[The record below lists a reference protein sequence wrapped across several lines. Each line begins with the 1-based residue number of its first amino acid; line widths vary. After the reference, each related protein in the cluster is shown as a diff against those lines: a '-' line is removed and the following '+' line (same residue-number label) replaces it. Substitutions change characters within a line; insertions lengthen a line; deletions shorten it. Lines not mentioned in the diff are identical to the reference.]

1 MKKYEADTQETT
13 SKGLTRRKFVE
24 TTAIA
29 GAAVAAVPFL
39 GGKAPAYAQARK
51 VHYLQWTSFVPAADA
66 EIDRQAEEFTKAT
79 GIEMTVEKINQ
90 NDMAARIT
98 AAVESG
104 SGADVI
110 QMNANQPHLFAGGLA
125 DHDELLQEILGDE
138 VYEWAFGAAT
148 VDGVARGVP
157 AFNIGNAVVYRKD
170 VFEELGLQPPNTW
183 DEYLEVGRALKNN
196 NLPVGQTLGHTF
208 GDAPTFAY
216 PLLWSFGGQEVDG
229 SGKVVI
235 NSEGTHKALA
245 FIKDFWEAACDPGG
259 FAWDDTSNNRAF
271 LGQTIGATLNGAS
284 IYFVREEHPGPVP
297 GAGREAQPLPQSGG
311 PVRPVPFRRPA
322 HAQHHELLAE
332 QGGGRRIHPLD
343 APGRQLQRV
352 HDRERRLYPGR
363 DAEVGESPGLA
374 VRSGDRDLRGPT
386 RATAGPPAMPVRGT
400 GSRARRRRSTSSS
413 TCSPAPRAAR
423 IPRRWLPGR
432 RESSRT
438 STAHD
443 VSRDDVNPAAAVRRR
458 RGLLSRRR
466 TEP

>member
-1 MKKYEADTQETT
+1 M
-13 SKGLTRRKFVE
+13 TRRKFVE
-24 TTAIA
+24 TTAVA
-29 GAAVAAVPFL
+29 GGALVAAPFL

-66 EIDRQAEEFTKAT
+66 EVDRQAKEFTKAT

-110 QMNANQPHLFAGGLA
+110 QMNANQPHLFANGLA
-125 DHDELLQEILGDE
+125 DHNALVEELGGGEL
-138 VYEWAFGAAT
+138 YEWALGAAT

-157 AFNIGNAVVYRKD
+157 LFNIGNAIVYRKD
-170 VFEELGLQPPNTW
+170 VFEELGLAVPNTW

-216 PLLWSFGGQEVDG
+216 PLMWSFGGQEVDE

-245 FIKDFWEAACDPGG
+245 FMKEFWEAACDPGG

-284 IYFVREEHPGPVP
+284 IYFVAKNDPGPVP
-297 GAGREAQPLPQSGG
+297 RAWPRSSTTSSIRRARPAGSISSARGRSASWSTRRTRRRPPSTSAGRPRTTTSSEFMTVNQGYVQGVTPKWEDHPVWQSDPAIAIYATNPRYGRTAGYAGPWNRQSGEAQEKYII
-311 PVRPVPFRRPA
+311 VDMFA
-322 HAQHHELLAE
+322 
-332 QGGGRRIHPLD
+332 
-343 APGRQLQRV
+343 
-352 HDRERRLYPGR
+352 
-363 DAEVGESPGLA
+363 
-374 VRSGDRDLRGPT
+374 
-386 RATAGPPAMPVRGT
+386 
-400 GSRARRRRSTSSS
+400 
-413 TCSPAPRAAR
+413 RAAR
-423 IPRRWLPGR
+423 GEDP
-432 RESSRT
+432 EE
-438 STAHD
+438 
-443 VSRDDVNPAAAVRRR
+443 VAAWAQSELENVY
-458 RGLLSRRR
+458 GA
-466 TEP
+466 

>member
-1 MKKYEADTQETT
+1 VKKYEAETRET
-13 SKGLTRRKFVE
+13 GNGLTRRKFVE

-29 GAAVAAVPFL
+29 GAAVAAAPFL

-66 EIDRQAEEFTKAT
+66 EVDRQAEEFTKAT

-125 DHDELLQEILGDE
+125 DHNALLADLGGDE
-138 VYEWAFGAAT
+138 MYEWALGAAT

-157 AFNIGNAVVYRKD
+157 AFNIGNAIVYRKD
-170 VFEELGLQPPNTW
+170 VFEELGLAVPNTW
-183 DEYLEVGRALKNN
+183 DEYLEVGRVLKEN

-216 PLLWSFGGQEVDG
+216 PLMWSFGGQEVDE

-271 LGQTIGATLNGAS
+271 LGQAIGATLNGAS
-284 IYFVREEHPGPVP
+284 IYFVAKNTPD
-297 GAGREAQPLPQSGG
+297 Q
-311 PVRPVPFRRPA
+311 
-322 HAQHHELLAE
+322 
-332 QGGGRRIHPLD
+332 
-343 APGRQLQRV
+343 
-352 HDRERRLYPGR
+352 Y
-363 DAEVGESPGLA
+363 PGLA
-374 VRSGDRDLRGPT
+374 EKLDHFLNPEGPAGRFHFVGP
-386 RATAGPPAMPVRGT
+386 RALSIMQYSPNQEAAAEYIRWTLQDDNFSEFMTVNEGYVQGVTPQWENHPVWQSDPAIAIYATNPRYGRTAGYAGPWNRQSGEAQEKYIIVDMF
-400 GSRARRRRSTSSS
+400 A
-413 TCSPAPRAAR
+413 RAAR
-423 IPRRWLPGR
+423 GEDP
-432 RESSRT
+432 ET
-438 STAHD
+438 
-443 VSRDDVNPAAAVRRR
+443 VAAQAQQELEGVY
-458 RGLLSRRR
+458 GA
-466 TEP
+466 